1 MVSTVDLKI
10 DPKLGLGIPDHLGN
24 PRIPLLLIG
33 HGSRD
38 SDGRQAFLEL
48 AEHYQQISPQRP
60 VIPCFLELTT
70 PTIADGVAQCLA
82 QGYTELVAMPVL
94 LFGARHNKYDVTIEL
109 DRLQNQHPGLVI
121 HYGAP
126 IGIRLEILELLRRRI
141 ESLETVSTRGIPRSE
156 TALLFVGRG
165 SSDPEANA
173 ETYKLAR
180 LLWEGS
186 GFGELEV
193 CFIGITHPRL
203 EQGFERALRAK
214 PRRILVV
221 PYFLFTGVLVKKI
234 QHITAEYQQAH
245 PEVEFLE
252 LPELG
257 LDPAVMQGLL
267 DREREAVQGVG
278 SMNCHLCK
286 FRRAVADTHGSN
298 HSHDHH
304 SHDHQGHDQLGH
316 DHGHSHHHHEHPHSA
331 PDPYATPAAYH
342 QKVWQ
347 VP

>member
-1 MVSTVDLKI
+1 MASTIDRMI
-10 DPKLGLGIPDHLGN
+10 DPKLGQDPGVGIPDPLAN
-24 PRIPLLLIG
+24 PQIPLLLIG

-38 SDGRQAFLEL
+38 PEGRQAFLEL
-48 AEHYQQISPQRP
+48 AEHYQQVSPQRP
-60 VIPCFLELTT
+60 VIPCFLELTA
-70 PTIADGVAQCLA
+70 PTISDGVAQCLA

-141 ESLETVSTRGIPRSE
+141 ESLERVSTGEIPRAE

-186 GFGELEV
+186 GFGDLEV

-203 EQGFERALRAK
+203 EQGFERALRTK
-214 PRRILVV
+214 PLRILVV

-234 QHITAEYQQAH
+234 QHITADQQRAH

-286 FRRAVADTHGSN
+286 FRRAVADSHGFN
-298 HSHDHH
+298 HSHDHY
-304 SHDHQGHDQLGH
+304 SHADQAQA
-316 DHGHSHHHHEHPHSA
+316 HGHSHHHHQHSHSA

>member
-1 MVSTVDLKI
+1 MLPVSTLNI
-10 DPKLGLGIPDHLGN
+10 STLEPPDRDQPSVPGA
-24 PRIPLLLIG
+24 IPLLLIG

-38 SDGRQAFLEL
+38 EQGRQAFMEL
-48 AEHYQQISPQRP
+48 AAHYQQISPHRP

-70 PTIADGVAQCLA
+70 PTIADGVAQCVA
-82 QGYTELVAMPVL
+82 QGYTEIVAMPVL

-109 DRLQNQHPGLVI
+109 DRLQTQHPGLVI

-126 IGIRLEILELLRRRI
+126 IGIRLDILDLMQRRLAEVEAAAPADIAR
-141 ESLETVSTRGIPRSE
+141 EDTV
-156 TALLFVGRG
+156 LLFVGRG

-173 ETYKLAR
+173 ETCKLAR

-186 GFGELEV
+186 GYGELEI

-203 EQGFERALRAK
+203 EQGFARALRAT
-214 PRRILVV
+214 PRRIIVV

-234 QHITAEYQQAH
+234 QRITTKQRQAH
-245 PEVEFLE
+245 PHIEYLE

-267 DREREAVQGVG
+267 DREQEAIAGVG

-286 FRRAVADTHGSN
+286 FRRAVAETHGSN
-298 HSHDHH
+298 HSHVHGHGHDHH
-304 SHDHQGHDQLGH
+304 GHDHH
-316 DHGHSHHHHEHPHSA
+316 DHGHGHAHDHAA
-331 PDPYATPAAYH
+331 PDPYATHEAYH
-342 QKVWQ
+342 HKVWQ